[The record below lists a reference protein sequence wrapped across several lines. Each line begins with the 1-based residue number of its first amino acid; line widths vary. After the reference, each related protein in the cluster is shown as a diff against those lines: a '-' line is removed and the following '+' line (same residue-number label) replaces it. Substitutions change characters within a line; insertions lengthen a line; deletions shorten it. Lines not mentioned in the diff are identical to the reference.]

1 MNDTFATSRISWV
14 LTDDDVEHLIH
25 MLDSA
30 DVIVYDL
37 ETTGLDE
44 HAVTG
49 GESNDGVAAR
59 ISMASFTI
67 PKIGRAHV

>member
-49 GESNDGVAAR
+49 G
-59 ISMASFTI
+59 
-67 PKIGRAHV
+67 